1 MKRLVIISLLIFFSA
16 TAYSQTA
23 GLAIQTEKN
32 AVMLVY
38 INGKRCNT
46 DARSFVRVNGNAGM
60 HRVEIKVLHPEE
72 KMWYVVRKEV
82 RLDRGYD
89 FYYKVVFEEGRRPEI
104 VLVKRYPVYSRYYN
118 SSAYYKVLTT

>member
-1 MKRLVIISLLIFFSA
+1 MKRMIAVLSLMVISTIGLA
-16 TAYSQTA
+16 QTA
-23 GLAIQTEKN
+23 GLAIQTDKN
-32 AVMLVY
+32 SVMLVF

-46 DARSFVRVNGNAGM
+46 DAKSFVRVSGNAGI

-82 RLDRGYD
+82 NLDRGYD
-89 FYYKVVFEEGRRPEI
+89 FYYKVVFQEGKRPEI
-104 VLVKRYPVYSRYYN
+104 VLVKKYPVYSRYYN